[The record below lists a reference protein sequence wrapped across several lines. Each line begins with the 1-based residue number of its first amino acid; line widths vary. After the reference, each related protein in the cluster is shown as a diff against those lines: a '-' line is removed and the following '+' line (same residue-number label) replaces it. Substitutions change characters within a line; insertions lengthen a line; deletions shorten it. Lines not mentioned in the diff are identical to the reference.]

1 MPRWS
6 LLLLLALLPL
16 GGCTGNYSPDTYAA
30 AAAQQAAPVDRGV
43 IVGVRSVLI
52 NANGTVGAVTGG
64 AAGAVTGAQAPGG
77 TLGAAFGAI
86 GGTLIGGLAGSA
98 AEQTV
103 ADAKGWE
110 YIVQEPNG
118 HLVSVTQTDKVAL
131 PIGLHVLVITGKQA
145 RIVPDYTVKVPGAK
159 PAQTPPNL
167 AAAPIYASPLAPVG
181 GAGAQAP
188 ATHGAAAS
196 GTGTV
201 PPASGSPS
209 SGPPASNR
217 SAPNSSAPVPAASSP
232 TASAPTASPPTA
244 SPPWAPAPWSPT
256 GAATSPPAAAST
268 PAPGTSAQP

>member
-1 MPRWS
+1 
-6 LLLLLALLPL
+6 LLLLLTLLPL
-16 GGCTGNYSPDTYAA
+16 GGCTGNYSPNTYAA

-64 AAGAVTGAQAPGG
+64 AAGGVTGAQAPGG

-167 AAAPIYASPLAPVG
+167 AAAPIYVSPLAPAG
-181 GAGAQAP
+181 GAGAPTPAT
-188 ATHGAAAS
+188 ATHGAPGAAAP
-196 GTGTV
+196 GTAMA
-201 PPASGSPS
+201 PPASGSPA
-209 SGPPASNR
+209 SGPPASNQ
-217 SAPNSSAPVPAASSP
+217 SAPNSPAPSPTAAP
-232 TASAPTASPPTA
+232 TASA
-244 SPPWAPAPWSPT
+244 PWAPAPWSPT
-256 GAATSPPAAAST
+256 AAATSPPAAAST